1 VATAFYGC
9 GPPCTP
15 SGCASSTINGETYVA
30 IDQMDVVVQDGDV
43 ASLMNALCSELPPA
57 QAARIAARVTH
68 RPRNELY
75 DYAVKHQRR
84 Q

>member
-1 VATAFYGC
+1 LAERIDDGEFFERGEFVCVLA
-9 GPPCTP
+9 P
-15 SGCASSTINGETYVA
+15 AST
-30 IDQMDVVVQDGDV
+30 DVVVQDGDV